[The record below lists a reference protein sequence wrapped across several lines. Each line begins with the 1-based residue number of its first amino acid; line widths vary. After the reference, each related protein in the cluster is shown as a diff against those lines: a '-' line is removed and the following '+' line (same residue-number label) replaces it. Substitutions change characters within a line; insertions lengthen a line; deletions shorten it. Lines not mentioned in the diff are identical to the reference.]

1 MLCRAQPHQTN
12 SSTILGIGTEPMTE
26 ETAEQFIARARTIF
40 KHESEVELRAIIHTI
55 WMIGACERLGN
66 LGILSGGQ
74 FISIAG
80 SEDEWDNIDRLRHE
94 LIPPTMLGM
103 ALAPFVKEAATEEL
117 RDKLA
122 EVIALYYL
130 DSGRQKMAALSL
142 ERLFQKPSQENSQ

>member
-1 MLCRAQPHQTN
+1 
-12 SSTILGIGTEPMTE
+12 MTE

-74 FISIAG
+74 FIPIAG

-94 LIPPTMLGM
+94 LIPPAILGM
-103 ALAPFVKEAATEEL
+103 TLVPFVKEAATEEL
-117 RDKLA
+117 QDKLA

-130 DSGRQKMAALSL
+130 DSGRQKMATLSL